1 MKLINNGEFL
11 AKVRRTVGA
20 LFQEL
25 QFDSLI
31 SDEKFSDDE
40 DRAYSTTL
48 MEHLQ
53 EIVYLTV
60 AREDFLE
67 ENERNQEIEMALR
80 DSIEGNEE
88 DTTVPKVIPRAQR
101 AKPENLG
108 DLDSEEDI
116 SDSEL
121 FGNDLDGHDIS
132 EEVKV
137 KLKVDDDDD
146 EDWVGL
152 VRKPK
157 QPKRPEAKVR
167 VLTTKPEN
175 I

>member
-25 QFDSLI
+25 QFDNLI
-31 SDEKFSDDE
+31 SDEKFSNDE
-40 DRAYSTTL
+40 DRVYSATL

-53 EIVYLTV
+53 EIVHLTV

-80 DSIEGNEE
+80 DSIEDNEE
-88 DTTVPKVIPRAQR
+88 DTTIPKVIPREPR
-101 AKPENLG
+101 AKPEHLD

-132 EEVKV
+132 EDEVKV
-137 KLKVDDDDD
+137 DNDDD

-152 VRKPK
+152 VRQPK
-157 QPKRPEAKVR
+157 QPKRREAKVR
-167 VLTTKPEN
+167 VLTTKPES